1 MEWLLKAFVKI
12 TVCVL
17 QTCGLEMNELKSA
30 DLETFLGEGGSDSYL
45 TGPVQVLH
53 VLCEVVQCQEG
64 VGVSR
69 STVAQPVPLLQQPI
83 LPDHISALVGVTEIL
98 FLPEH
103 L

>member
-30 DLETFLGEGGSDSYL
+30 DLETFLGEGSSDSYL

-53 VLCEVVQCQEG
+53 VLREVVQCQEG

-69 STVAQPVPLLQQPI
+69 STVA
-83 LPDHISALVGVTEIL
+83 
-98 FLPEH
+98 
-103 L
+103 

>member
-45 TGPVQVLH
+45 TGPV
-53 VLCEVVQCQEG
+53 
-64 VGVSR
+64 
-69 STVAQPVPLLQQPI
+69 
-83 LPDHISALVGVTEIL
+83 
-98 FLPEH
+98 
-103 L
+103 